1 MRSAVAARPTRGR
14 PRGLGPMSVD
24 DDAAVVHEALRD
36 MALVGAHQSARL
48 TALTGGVSSAIYRA
62 DLPSGVVCVK
72 RALSRLK
79 VAAEWHAP
87 VERSRYEV
95 EWMRVAG
102 VLAPAS
108 VPRVLGEAPRQRAFA
123 MEYLPP
129 ERYPVWKAELR
140 DGRATPADA
149 AAVGRALGRIH
160 AGTANRPDIAARFP
174 TDAIFEAI
182 RIEPYLLAT
191 AAVHADLAARLHGLA
206 GTLRAHKRVLVHG
219 DFSPK
224 NILLGPDGPVVLD
237 AECAWYGD
245 PAFDLAFV
253 LNHLLLKAV
262 WRPGFAGLYRAS
274 VGALVSA
281 YFGAIGAAT
290 AGEVERRTAELLPAL
305 MLARIDGKS
314 PVEYV
319 TDAAEQDRIR
329 TFARHHLTHP
339 PASIRGLADAWF
351 DQGRP
356 S

>member
-1 MRSAVAARPTRGR
+1 
-14 PRGLGPMSVD
+14 MSVD
-24 DDAAVVHEALRD
+24 DDAAMIHEALRD

-48 TALTGGVSSAIYRA
+48 TPLAGGVSSAIYRA

-123 MEYLPP
+123 MEYLAP

-140 DGRATPADA
+140 DGRSTPADA

-191 AAVHADLAARLHGLA
+191 AAAHVDLADRLHDLAA
-206 GTLRAHKRVLVHG
+206 TVRAHKRVLVHG

-262 WRPGFAGLYRAS
+262 WRPAFASSYRAS
-274 VGALVSA
+274 LDALVGA
-281 YFGAIGAAT
+281 YFESVARGP
-290 AGEVERRTAELLPAL
+290 VDDLERRTAELLPGL
-305 MLARIDGKS
+305 MLARVDGKS

-319 TDAAEQDRIR
+319 TGAAHQDRIR
-329 TFARHHLTHP
+329 AFARHHLKRP
-339 PASIRGLADAWF
+339 PTSIRGLADAWF
-351 DQGRP
+351 DEGRR

>member
-1 MRSAVAARPTRGR
+1 
-14 PRGLGPMSVD
+14 
-24 DDAAVVHEALRD
+24 

-48 TALTGGVSSAIYRA
+48 TPLAGGVSSAIYRA

-149 AAVGRALGRIH
+149 AAVGDALGRIH

-191 AAVHADLAARLHGLA
+191 ASAHAGLADRLHDLAAA
-206 GTLRAHKRVLVHG
+206 VRAHKRVLVHG

-262 WRPGFAGLYRAS
+262 WRPALADLYRAS
-274 VGALVSA
+274 FGALVGA
-281 YFGAIGAAT
+281 YFKRVAWEPAID
-290 AGEVERRTAELLPAL
+290 VERRTAALLPGL
-305 MLARIDGKS
+305 MLARVDGKS

-319 TDAAEQDRIR
+319 TETADRDRIR
-329 TFARHHLTHP
+329 AFAGHHLAHP
-339 PASIRGLADAWF
+339 LGALRELADAWF
-351 DQGRP
+351 AQEQP